1 MTHHNNGDNN
11 NGNDGFGSSP
21 YGDYGAP
28 EQPQNNSPFD
38 TTAQGAPNAQ
48 DASYAQGGA
57 TAFGAGYP
65 EQPQNPGTFQGAGS
79 EPGFIKA
86 LFDFDFKHFVTIK
99 FVKVIYI
106 VFLALSALGALFLPL
121 AWGAAGAQDSA
132 GAGLLLFIVG
142 LLFGAVILAFEVVAV
157 RVFLEFFVATIRNSQ
172 NTTKLVELEE
182 QRQR

>member
-11 NGNDGFGSSP
+11 NGNNGFGSSP

-28 EQPQNNSPFD
+28 EQPQNNSSFD
-38 TTAQGAPNAQ
+38 NTAQGGPNAQ
-48 DASYAQGGA
+48 GSA

-106 VFLALSALGALFLPL
+106 VFLALSALGALLLPL

-132 GAGLLLFIVG
+132 GAGLLLFIIG
-142 LLFGAVILAFEVVAV
+142 LLFGAVIFAFEVVAA
-157 RVFLEFFVATIRNSQ
+157 RVVLEFFVATIRNSQ